1 MKNFY
6 KILTEAIDDLLA
18 KEGIDKLVS
27 DFNSAKD
34 EYKKQSE
41 LVNDKKDAI
50 NSQVAIE
57 MKKILSK
64 MGIVKNFDYII
75 RDAITLKYKSRS
87 ITLNP
92 NIEESIWEI
101 KPGSSNHGD
110 IKFYKRIENLNGCKL
125 DEWQDMLAKIAEA
138 FRENYKSLQ
147 DDEYLAKKQSESND
161 ETKQKEDDKNDE

>member
-1 MKNFY
+1 MKTFHQ
-6 KILTEAIDDLLA
+6 ILTEAIDDLLA

-34 EYKKQSE
+34 EYKKQSS
-41 LVNDKKDAI
+41 LIGDKKDQI
-50 NSQVAIE
+50 NSQIAIE

-64 MGIVKNFDYII
+64 MGIAKNFDYII

-87 ITLNP
+87 ITVNP

-101 KPGSSNHGD
+101 KPGSSNQGD
-110 IKFYKRIENLNGCKL
+110 MKFYKRVESLNGCKL
-125 DEWQDMLAKIAEA
+125 DEWQDMLEKIAEA

-147 DDEYLAKKQSESND
+147 DDDYLAKKQSEPSAEIKQEEGNQND
-161 ETKQKEDDKNDE
+161 E